1 MLVSPSSLSQIG
13 VRLWQPWLECETLP
27 GVMRPLVY
35 FSLDIE
41 ASGKVPP
48 LYNMLSIGVTTLRE
62 KGDHHVMGQSFYIE
76 LKPIFPRN
84 DPDALAVCGLDIE
97 RLSRE
102 GVDPREAML
111 RLTDWVERETGDR
124 AIPVFVGHNAVFD
137 WSHIAYY
144 YAHFGM
150 ENPFGY
156 KGIDLKSLAMGR
168 LGIGWNETS
177 KENLQVVLDLPL
189 QDPARMHRADYDAQY
204 QALILKKV
212 LEWRRGEPKA

>member
-1 MLVSPSSLSQIG
+1 
-13 VRLWQPWLECETLP
+13 
-27 GVMRPLVY
+27 MRPLVY
-35 FSLDIE
+35 FSLDVE

-48 LYNMLSIGVTTLRE
+48 LYNLLSIGVTVLRE
-62 KGDHHVMGQSFYIE
+62 KSDHHVLGQSFYIE
-76 LKPIFPRN
+76 LKPIFPGN
-84 DPDALAVCGLDIE
+84 DPDALAVCGLDVE
-97 RLSRE
+97 RLRRE
-102 GVDPREAML
+102 GVDPGEAMQ
-111 RLTDWVERETGDR
+111 RLTDWVLRETGDR

-177 KENLQVVLDLPL
+177 KEHLEKLLELPP
-189 QDPARMHRADYDAQY
+189 QDPARIHRADYDAYY

-212 LEWRRGEPKA
+212 LEWRRGESPA

>member
-1 MLVSPSSLSQIG
+1 
-13 VRLWQPWLECETLP
+13 
-27 GVMRPLVY
+27 MRPLVY

-62 KGDHHVMGQSFYIE
+62 RGDHHVLGQSFYVE
-76 LKPIFPRN
+76 LKPIFPGN
-84 DPDALAVCGLDIE
+84 DPKAVAVCGLDVE
-97 RLSRE
+97 RLRRE
-102 GVDPREAML
+102 GVEPHEAME
-111 RLTDWVERETGDR
+111 RLTDWVLRETGDS

-144 YAHFGM
+144 YEHFGM

-177 KENLQVVLDLPL
+177 KENLQKVLDLPL
-189 QDPARMHRADYDAQY
+189 EDPARVHRADYDAYY
-204 QALILKKV
+204 QALILQKV
-212 LEWRRGEPKA
+212 LEWRRGESKA

>member
-1 MLVSPSSLSQIG
+1 MWRP
-13 VRLWQPWLECETLP
+13 RLEYETLA

-41 ASGKVPP
+41 ASGTVPP

-76 LKPIFPRN
+76 LKPIVPRN

-97 RLSRE
+97 QLSRE
-102 GVDPREAML
+102 GVEPREAMM

-156 KGIDLKSLAMGR
+156 KGIELKSLAMGR

-189 QDPARMHRADYDAQY
+189 QDPARTHRADYDAQY

-212 LEWRRGEPKA
+212 LEWRRGESKA